1 VPWSSFSLFLLG
13 YTSFFLL
20 YTGKAGFFAGFFGHA
35 RPVFW
40 TRGLP
45 FSVGFVDSR
54 RLASFSDE
62 IVRLGAYI
70 AGIVA
75 PPLQASYGKVRL
87 CLV

>member
-1 VPWSSFSLFLLG
+1 
-13 YTSFFLL
+13 
-20 YTGKAGFFAGFFGHA
+20 
-35 RPVFW
+35 
-40 TRGLP
+40 
-45 FSVGFVDSR
+45 VGFVDSR